1 MKKQD
6 RPAENRPEDDIT
18 EFEGA
23 AARLENHLDRL
34 GVTEKDL
41 FNAAAK
47 VRERMLTEVYGLE
60 AEELVQP

>member
-1 MKKQD
+1 MKKQI
-6 RPAENRPEDDIT
+6 RPAENRPEDDIA

-23 AARLENHLDRL
+23 ATRLEKRLDRL

-41 FNAAAK
+41 LDAAAK
-47 VRERMLTEVYGLE
+47 ARERMLTEVYGLE